1 MVLPGGCGELVM
13 SEPHNSESE
22 YSSFAET
29 YATPTASDGK
39 RVSFSNISLIKTCV
53 ARGKTSNLTEQ
64 IICKELFPTP
74 VASGKLNGGTGGY
87 NKLRSMLARGVI
99 SEKEFRSMTA
109 GNGGKLNPEW
119 VEWLQGFPTGWTD
132 CDVSGTQ

>member
-1 MVLPGGCGELVM
+1 MVLPGGCGELVTL
-13 SEPHNSESE
+13 EPHNSESE

-39 RVSFSNISLIKTCV
+39 RVSFSNISLIKAC
-53 ARGKTSNLTEQ
+53 ANRGKTSNLTEQ
-64 IICKELFPTP
+64 IIIKELFPTP

-99 SEKEFRSMTA
+99 SEDEFKSMTA
-109 GNGGKLNPEW
+109 GNGGKLNPGW
-119 VEWLQGFPTGWTD
+119 VEWLHGFPIGWTD
-132 CDVSGTQ
+132 CAVSETR